1 MSFATGFFNTATS
14 EIKDKQDYARAHRAK
29 TRDFLMTY
37 GVQAVTGAKS
47 KANDYVNTGMQ
58 LEGMGLEKDDINY
71 LVETSGPM
79 ALTALYEKVK
89 GYTPEQL
96 TPKVFRKMIKRT
108 KDYSSESTYQ
118 DTINKAFGLY
128 KDNVTDD
135 PAENEGIAHW
145 ASMLFNPM
153 AADSSETFIDG
164 YTERDIRRI
173 QGTAAPSMTAPLAV
187 DFSSLPKKHS
197 TTAFQNYAVVAKSGM
212 IATAEADLKKMSGAY
227 LDGTLKA
234 ADKIRYEALKIAIE
248 DEDYRSILTL
258 APDTQNDLLR
268 MDKETGSG
276 LSAAG
281 SFFKFEDGMEEFF
294 VNTASARSGD
304 FSFLEGKWNG
314 AKKNYPD
321 IPPLKDLPFFNT
333 VEEGKAS
340 GKRYYIAAGAIRLNE
355 AIPPA
360 EINEAPISNLV
371 RPVFETAAGPLDTA
385 SVDTNNITDPSTLQ
399 SQMLSLDVPDNA
411 GDASNPML
419 TGWQNLSMGALSDF
433 DDAFKKFRVG
443 SVNKSKSQNNEDY
456 KAYNDDSDILMEVL
470 DSVGEFIE
478 ADAGG
483 ADEAKLTEL
492 ADLMNTGLQAA
503 PDRVKVIVNSLIEK
517 LEAGEYSSEPE
528 DNSFLG
534 QVKGGFQDL
543 SNFLGGTMFNTGDS
557 EPSTPEIND
566 PESVRQMGKIPFT
579 NLNAT
584 ETTDN
589 AIVFNSFDDIK
600 AQLKSGELQQD
611 DVVVYQ
617 GAYFKIDQAA
627 AGPIGK
633 VNLIKA

>member
-1 MSFATGFFNTATS
+1 
-14 EIKDKQDYARAHRAK
+14 
-29 TRDFLMTY
+29 
-37 GVQAVTGAKS
+37 
-47 KANDYVNTGMQ
+47 
-58 LEGMGLEKDDINY
+58 
-71 LVETSGPM
+71 
-79 ALTALYEKVK
+79 
-89 GYTPEQL
+89 
-96 TPKVFRKMIKRT
+96 
-108 KDYSSESTYQ
+108 
-118 DTINKAFGLY
+118 
-128 KDNVTDD
+128 
-135 PAENEGIAHW
+135 
-145 ASMLFNPM
+145 
-153 AADSSETFIDG
+153 
-164 YTERDIRRI
+164 
-173 QGTAAPSMTAPLAV
+173 
-187 DFSSLPKKHS
+187 
-197 TTAFQNYAVVAKSGM
+197 
-212 IATAEADLKKMSGAY
+212 
-227 LDGTLKA
+227 
-234 ADKIRYEALKIAIE
+234 
-248 DEDYRSILTL
+248 
-258 APDTQNDLLR
+258 
-268 MDKETGSG
+268 
-276 LSAAG
+276 
-281 SFFKFEDGMEEFF
+281 
-294 VNTASARSGD
+294 
-304 FSFLEGKWNG
+304 
-314 AKKNYPD
+314 
-321 IPPLKDLPFFNT
+321 
-333 VEEGKAS
+333 
-340 GKRYYIAAGAIRLNE
+340 
-355 AIPPA
+355 
-360 EINEAPISNLV
+360 
-371 RPVFETAAGPLDTA
+371 
-385 SVDTNNITDPSTLQ
+385 
-399 SQMLSLDVPDNA
+399 MLSLDVPDNA

-443 SVNKSKSQNNEDY
+443 SVNKSKSQNKEDY
-456 KAYNDDSDILMEVL
+456 KAYNDDSDTLMEVL

-584 ETTDN
+584 ETTDD